1 MGCTVAHENST
12 FTSGVYGPGSVIFA
26 REVDVLAR
34 VVNVF
39 EFKSSVKI
47 ILELKGS
54 TFARVLR

>member
-1 MGCTVAHENST
+1 MGCTVTRENST
-12 FTSGVYGPGSVIFA
+12 FTSSVYAPESAILA

-39 EFKSSVKI
+39 EFKNNVMI
-47 ILELKGS
+47 ILELKDS

>member
-1 MGCTVAHENST
+1 MGCTVARENST
-12 FTSGVYGPGSVIFA
+12 FTSGVYAPGSIILA

>member
-1 MGCTVAHENST
+1 MGCTVTRENNT
-12 FTSGVYGPGSVIFA
+12 FTSSAYAPESIILA

-39 EFKSSVKI
+39 EFKDNVMI